1 MKKTIIKVLLLLLIY
16 SINTKVYA
24 NNKIVYNNDSYFY
37 TSENYLKEGQ
47 LIPNK
52 TYIFS
57 MGASTIDY
65 STGTITYT
73 YIDSI
78 IFHYY
83 DENGN
88 FEKEVTPERIDLPD
102 KANHEDD
109 QPYQLI
115 NDEADLWEIIN
126 IENNDN
132 KTTISLKKVLLG
144 ENQVIRCFTPN
155 LNNDWISYFE
165 KANKGDIIVYNSSG
179 GYIGYYNDYFKTEP
193 FYSYQKSIDNGY
205 SSFIVGYE
213 IDNLKKEISTD
224 ITKYWISYAGGSCNG
239 TSIGI
244 FKRVEPSFRI
254 NCEQNTIKQNSK
266 VSCTLKM
273 KTLYNYPTLN
283 ITIPNNNQYLIDN
296 IEVNKNNYLL
306 EKNNDI
312 ITLKTK
318 EYIEEYNRQYQE
330 YLEWNDE
337 NDIGNFEYYENFD
350 QYIFEEE
357 TERELFSFT
366 INKNDS
372 LEEINELNSLF
383 VIKYQF
389 FSVDEIK
396 NIEKTIPVEKIKNP
410 ITLNNK
416 KLLFFICII
425 VISSFI
431 YIHKK
436 SIIKEI

>member
-132 KTTISLKKVLLG
+132 ETTISLKK
-144 ENQVIRCFTPN
+144 
-155 LNNDWISYFE
+155 
-165 KANKGDIIVYNSSG
+165 
-179 GYIGYYNDYFKTEP
+179 
-193 FYSYQKSIDNGY
+193 
-205 SSFIVGYE
+205 
-213 IDNLKKEISTD
+213 
-224 ITKYWISYAGGSCNG
+224 
-239 TSIGI
+239 
-244 FKRVEPSFRI
+244 
-254 NCEQNTIKQNSK
+254 
-266 VSCTLKM
+266 
-273 KTLYNYPTLN
+273 
-283 ITIPNNNQYLIDN
+283 
-296 IEVNKNNYLL
+296 
-306 EKNNDI
+306 
-312 ITLKTK
+312 
-318 EYIEEYNRQYQE
+318 
-330 YLEWNDE
+330 
-337 NDIGNFEYYENFD
+337 
-350 QYIFEEE
+350 
-357 TERELFSFT
+357 
-366 INKNDS
+366 
-372 LEEINELNSLF
+372 
-383 VIKYQF
+383 
-389 FSVDEIK
+389 
-396 NIEKTIPVEKIKNP
+396 
-410 ITLNNK
+410 
-416 KLLFFICII
+416 
-425 VISSFI
+425 
-431 YIHKK
+431 
-436 SIIKEI
+436 SIIRGKSSN